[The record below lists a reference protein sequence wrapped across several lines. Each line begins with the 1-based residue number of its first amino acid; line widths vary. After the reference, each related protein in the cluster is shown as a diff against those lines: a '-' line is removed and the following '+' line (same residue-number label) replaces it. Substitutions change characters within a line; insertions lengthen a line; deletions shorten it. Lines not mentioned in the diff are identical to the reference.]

1 MTKPEYPEIDEEA
14 LRRTATRGLGDTDF
28 EEGQPKWGTASFSA
42 RMNLVLT
49 VRDTNAEFVFD
60 AAEIQELIIGR
71 FDPDTNESPD
81 IDLQEHGGPEKGVS
95 RRHAY
100 IMRHD
105 GSLNLVDANSQNGT
119 FLNGQRLV
127 AHQPR
132 ILRDGD
138 DIRLGYL
145 VLRVKFVRGQ

>member
-1 MTKPEYPEIDEEA
+1 MTNSERPEIDEEY
-14 LRRTATRGLGDTDF
+14 LRRTATRGLGDTDY
-28 EEGQPKWGTASFSA
+28 EEGQPKWGTAHFSA

-60 AAEIQELIIGR
+60 ASEIQELVIGR
-71 FDPDTNESPD
+71 FDPDTEESPD

-95 RRHAY
+95 RRHAS

-138 DIRLGYL
+138 DVRLGYL
-145 VLRVKFVRGQ
+145 VLRVRFVRGQ